1 MRHAERGQ
9 DSSLIVLSSWRH
21 PASIS
26 SRGRPSACTTPQTDS
41 TKAVAA
47 WEQIPNLE
55 QKVAKDTKEFEICSE
70 FNRPQ

>member
-1 MRHAERGQ
+1 MRHAERSQ
-9 DSSLIVLSSWRH
+9 ESSLIVLLSTH
-21 PASIS
+21 PASTPY
-26 SRGRPSACTTPQTDS
+26 RGRPSACTAPQTDS

-70 FNRPQ
+70 LNRLQ